1 MWVVNEIL
9 FKIEKV
15 EVEIT
20 IQGNGFSA
28 VGEVK
33 DDNQDDKR
41 CFIKSNTKVICKSP
55 KYIESDFQ
63 RRKRSP
69 GQPFFVSFDNY
80 VVSIIMFYVDDPVF
94 EKLPDQTLGKD
105 FSIVIK
111 VEVGSIKL
119 NVGRIHY
126 PTSDTA
132 NHESVL
138 YGVIGCLPDRSENMR
153 LGDDGIE
160 QIELTEA
167 ENSEV
172 ILDEASASG
181 TRINNYE
188 DLGQRSS
195 NNPYCQIQQA
205 SAEYQMQDMTGLDN
219 RTRDLSPT
227 EYINLQV

>member
-1 MWVVNEIL
+1 MFSRTYL
-9 FKIEKV
+9 F
-15 EVEIT
+15 
-20 IQGNGFSA
+20 NLHCY
-28 VGEVK
+28 
-33 DDNQDDKR
+33 NYN
-41 CFIKSNTKVICKSP
+41 CFYT
-55 KYIESDFQ
+55 
-63 RRKRSP
+63 
-69 GQPFFVSFDNY
+69 
-80 VVSIIMFYVDDPVF
+80 
-94 EKLPDQTLGKD
+94 
-105 FSIVIK
+105 
-111 VEVGSIKL
+111 
-119 NVGRIHY
+119 
-126 PTSDTA
+126 
-132 NHESVL
+132 
-138 YGVIGCLPDRSENMR
+138 R